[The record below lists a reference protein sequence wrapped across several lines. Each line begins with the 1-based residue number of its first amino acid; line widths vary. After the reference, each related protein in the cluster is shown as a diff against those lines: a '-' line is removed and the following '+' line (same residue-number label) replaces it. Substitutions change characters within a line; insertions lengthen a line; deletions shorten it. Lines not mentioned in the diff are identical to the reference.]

1 MARGVQFLWLLCT
14 AAAWAPA
21 SRSHAP
27 RAVARRAVADPPAP
41 RRALK
46 ASEVARLNPVSLAYL
61 GDAVLE
67 LFLREHF
74 IWPPR
79 RPAELRA
86 IVVELVRA
94 ETQAAVVRALV
105 GGASGDDGGAAAGA
119 AAFALTDEEREWLKR
134 GRNAT
139 KGRGPARLRGSTYE
153 DASGLEC
160 LVGFLHLTDAAR
172 LDLLL
177 REILRLSP
185 ADAKG
190 VS

>member
-1 MARGVQFLWLLCT
+1 MATRGMQFLWLLCA

-27 RAVARRAVADPPAP
+27 RAVAHRAVADPPAP
-41 RRALK
+41 RGALK

-94 ETQAAVVRALV
+94 ETQAAIVRELV
-105 GGASGDDGGAAAGA
+105 GASADGEAAD

-139 KGRGPARLRGSTYE
+139 KGRGPSRLRGSTYE

-177 REILRLSP
+177 REILRLNPEP
-185 ADAKG
+185 ADEKG
-190 VS
+190 GA